1 MKIANTRCLGLMI
14 ALLALASC
22 TSGPHSSATRN
33 SQPPP
38 AATRLS
44 ADRLTLQIPA
54 SDARF
59 RYEGRFDFADSNAP
73 VVIWEASRISIDF
86 NGDAVA
92 LNFKDAKGQ
101 CFFNATVDGSN
112 TVVEA
117 QEGKPVTPATLAGF
131 GPGRHHLVL
140 FKRSEADA
148 GTVHFNGIT
157 LGAGETAWAPP
168 SPEYR
173 FRMEFFGDSITVGAC
188 NEDGPADQWDDRRT
202 HNAALSY
209 AAMTADAFSADY
221 RNISVSGMG
230 ISTGWVGKVTG
241 EIWNKIYPSA
251 ASPQADLTIWK
262 PQVAFVN
269 YGENDDSYPHAHGQ
283 PFPAGFTDAYIAF
296 VHDLRAA
303 YPAAHIVLLRGG
315 MFGGAQSQPL
325 RQAWESAVT
334 Q

>member
-1 MKIANTRCLGLMI
+1 M
-14 ALLALASC
+14 ALPWAPAK
-22 TSGPHSSATRN
+22 
-33 SQPPP
+33 PP
-38 AATRLS
+38 
-44 ADRLTLQIPA
+44 
-54 SDARF
+54 
-59 RYEGRFDFADSNAP
+59 GRRHHRS
-73 VVIWEASRISIDF
+73 
-86 NGDAVA
+86 
-92 LNFKDAKGQ
+92 
-101 CFFNATVDGSN
+101 T
-112 TVVEA
+112 
-117 QEGKPVTPATLAGF
+117 GF
-131 GPGRHHLVL
+131 GWRIL
-140 FKRSEADA
+140 A
-148 GTVHFNGIT
+148 T
-157 LGAGETAWAPP
+157 
-168 SPEYR
+168 
-173 FRMEFFGDSITVGAC
+173 ITVGAC

-262 PQVAFVN
+262 PQVVFVN

-325 RQAWESAVT
+325 RQAWGIRRDAARSRRPGHQPLCVCTLDTHPSARGR
-334 Q
+334 